1 MSRASRRGD
10 MKVKLTKFLSS
21 ADLLHDFDPFLHN
34 NSLYIK
40 YRDKYI
46 KPHMN
51 CLSKDMNYYLN
62 SEFENLILHG
72 LAVYFKHTNPT
83 LPSTTMNIFKMI
95 PFKHFTTEFS
105 KFVKSG
111 MDTPFILNLNDGNG
125 PRITFENPDLQRV
138 IGCICATKAQNNV
151 IKFIKDT
158 CSIPDEYFCK
168 FVFQDIESKLIT
180 TEVSCYDLAY
190 SKPKG
195 VGCHNEE
202 SIAPYLELTKT
213 GGNIFSLEKFIIGNS
228 TEHANITDGTISFIP
243 SSTSEDHRE
252 VQIPL
257 KDYIH
262 SNSTQHSRRSQR
274 IQHSDAKYKTLFQ
287 NAINELNQSG
297 GNPETALQKIE
308 RVYKIGINTLQD
320 TDTLLHFIGMLFDL
334 KRAGDQMLVEAA
346 HKLNAIFISQD
357 KLAVAYAYFRGIPC
371 ILTNVDKNIMIFYN
385 FDNQAI
391 LSSID
396 SIDTDTTVAKTS
408 KTSKSK
414 KSKTVKVEAI
424 KGEAEDDAMLDEA
437 GKDVRGGFDGI
448 NDDIQHRTQCI
459 SMLQECKNK
468 LLSKVNKIK
477 LGTSDTS
484 DNSSALHNG
493 MELLDI
499 IMVWQV
505 KMAKLDEKRDDKSTY
520 ENAIR
525 RLSDFLR
532 TYENDFNTFI
542 DSILNEKKIAQMHA
556 TSPAAGGRLRKNK

>member
-21 ADLLHDFDPFLHN
+21 ADLLHDFDPFLCN

-51 CLSKDMNYYLN
+51 CLGKDMNYYLN

-83 LPSTTMNIFKMI
+83 LSHPTTMNIFTMV
-95 PFKHFTTEFS
+95 PFKHFTIEFS
-105 KFVKSG
+105 KFVESSMG
-111 MDTPFILNLNDGNG
+111 TPFILNLNDGKG

-138 IGCICATKAQNNV
+138 IVGICATKAQNNV

-168 FVFQDIESKLIT
+168 FEFQDIKSKLIT

-202 SIAPYLELTKT
+202 SIGPQLELRKT
-213 GGNIFSLEKFIIGNS
+213 DGNIFSLEKFIIGNS
-228 TEHANITDGTISFIP
+228 TEHPNITDGTISFVP

-257 KDYIH
+257 KDYMLSH
-262 SNSTQHSRRSQR
+262 RTQHSRRSQR
-274 IQHSDAKYKTLFQ
+274 IQQLDAKYKTLFQ

-308 RVYKIGINTLQD
+308 RVYNIGINTLQD

-385 FDNQAI
+385 FDSKAI

-396 SIDTDTTVAKTS
+396 SIDTTGPKTS
-408 KTSKSK
+408 KKSKSK

-424 KGEAEDDAMLDEA
+424 KDEAEDEAMLDDA
-437 GKDVRGGFDGI
+437 GKDVRGGFDGT
-448 NDDIQHRTQCI
+448 NNDIQHRIQCI

-468 LLSKVNKIK
+468 LLSKLDIK

-505 KMAKLDEKRDDKSTY
+505 KMAKLDEKRDDESTY

-525 RLSDFLR
+525 RLSEFLQ

-542 DSILNEKKIAQMHA
+542 DSILNEKKIAHMHA
-556 TSPAAGGRLRKNK
+556 TPPAAGGRLRKNK